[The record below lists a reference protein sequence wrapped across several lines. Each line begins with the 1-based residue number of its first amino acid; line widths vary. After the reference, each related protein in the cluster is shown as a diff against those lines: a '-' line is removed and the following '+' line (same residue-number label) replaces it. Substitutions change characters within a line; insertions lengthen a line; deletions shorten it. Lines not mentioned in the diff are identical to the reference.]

1 MLTEAYPELLMEMV
15 LFGGLFNIVLLR
27 LLKGEPAR
35 ECAIKISKIA
45 EKGSKF

>member
-15 LFGGLFNIVLLR
+15 LFGGFNIVLLR